1 MRKDVKK
8 FLFIGSAEDKARF
21 FEKAQ
26 RAGIVEFIDPS
37 LQRRGD
43 HPPEVVQLIQANK
56 VLRGLAPVPQE
67 ELEDHSQADVIAH
80 RIVELHDQQMSL
92 DEEKRVL
99 RQEMERIH
107 LFGDYSIDDIAFV
120 EEHGRQIQ
128 FFSAKH
134 PTKLDIAAEPTLLY
148 VGSDH
153 GLDYY
158 VSISKER
165 RAYDFLT
172 EMRIEKP
179 LGDLRRRAAGID
191 RQHRAIEV
199 EIKTYAKR
207 KVFLEHV
214 LIDHLN
220 RHNLLS
226 AQEHVHHTLG
236 DQVFAV
242 EGWVPVNKRN
252 ALGNITRSTSVH
264 HLEVLIEPED
274 HVPTYLENKNL
285 ARVGEDLVHIYD
297 SPGIEDRDPSRWV
310 LWFFAL
316 FFSMILAD
324 AGYGLLLL
332 LASLFMGIKLWKKG
346 GFARRF
352 TKLCLILSVSTIV
365 WGCLTTAFFGITLAP
380 DNPLRKISP
389 TSWLVKEK
397 VAYVL
402 AHPDSSLY
410 QEWVDKYPQLAS
422 FDTVDSWI
430 AGATK
435 IREGTVVYDLF
446 DNFSDT
452 IMLEL
457 AIMVGVIHLMLSF
470 IRVIDK
476 SWAGIGWILFM
487 VGGYLFFPSILK
499 ATSMIHFVLG
509 VPEAA
514 GAADGLQLIYIGLGS
529 AVVLALIQKRLSGA
543 FEFANV
549 IQVFADTL
557 SYLRLYALGLASGM
571 MSATF
576 NDLGMKA
583 GWIFGILIIIV
594 GHTINLSLSIVGGI
608 IHGLRL
614 NFLEWYRHCFDG
626 GGKMLKPLR
635 LFTYK

>member
-8 FLFIGSAEDKARF
+8 FLFIGAAEDKARF

-26 RAGIVEFIDPS
+26 RAGVVEFIDPS
-37 LQRRGD
+37 LRPFAEQ
-43 HPPEVVQLIQANK
+43 PPEVVRLIQANK
-56 VLRGLAPVPQE
+56 VLRGLAPVRQE
-67 ELEDHSQADVIAH
+67 ELEDPAQADVIAL
-80 RIVELHDQQMSL
+80 RIVELHDRQTSL
-92 DEEKRVL
+92 EEEKRVL

-107 LFGDYSIDDIAFV
+107 VFGDYSADDIAFL
-120 EEHGRQIQ
+120 ESRNRHIQ

-134 PTKLDIAAEPTLLY
+134 PTKLDIPSQPELIY

-158 VSISKER
+158 VSISKQR
-165 RAYDFLT
+165 RSYEHLT

-179 LGDLRRRAAGID
+179 LGELRQRVAEID
-191 RQHRAIEV
+191 QQHRIVEE
-199 EIKTYAKR
+199 EIKSYAKR
-207 KVFLEHV
+207 KVFLEHA

-226 AQEHVHHTLG
+226 AQEHVRYTLG

-242 EGWVPVNKRN
+242 EGWVPIHQRN
-252 ALGNITRSTSVH
+252 GLSNITRGTSIH
-264 HLEVLIEPED
+264 YEEILIEKED
-274 HVPTYLENKNL
+274 RVPTYLENRGF

-297 SPGIEDRDPSRWV
+297 TPGTEDRDPSRWV
-310 LWFFAL
+310 LWFFAF

-324 AGYGLLLL
+324 AGYGLILLL
-332 LASLFMGIKLWKKG
+332 VSLWMGFKLWKKQG
-346 GFARRF
+346 LARRF
-352 TKLCLILSVSTIV
+352 TKLCLILSVSAIV

-397 VAYVL
+397 IAYVL
-402 AHPDSSLY
+402 AHPDGTLY
-410 QEWVDKYPQLAS
+410 QEWVKKYPQLAGV
-422 FDTVDSWI
+422 DTVDGWI
-430 AGATK
+430 EAATK

-446 DNFSDT
+446 DDFSDS

-457 AIMVGVIHLMLSF
+457 AIMVGVIHLTLAFLRM
-470 IRVIDK
+470 IDRN
-476 SWAGIGWILFM
+476 WAGVGWILFM

-499 ATSMIHFVLG
+499 TISMIHFVFG

-514 GAADGLQLIYIGLGS
+514 GAADGLQLIYIGIGS
-529 AVVLALIQKRLSGA
+529 AVVLALIQKRLSGV
-543 FEFANV
+543 FEVTVV
-549 IQVFADTL
+549 IQVFADAL

-583 GWIFGILIIIV
+583 GWVFGILIILI
-594 GHTINLSLSIVGGI
+594 GHTVNIGLSIIAGI

-614 NFLEWYRHCFDG
+614 NFLEWYHHCFEG
-626 GGKMLKPLR
+626 GGKILKPLR
-635 LFTYK
+635 LLIYR